1 MSALSA
7 LVLGGIA
14 LLSAVATRAAR
25 SYALSK
31 QLIDT
36 PNHRSSHAVPIPRG
50 GGISLALAW
59 FVAVAAFARPTLS
72 PLTAALFFG
81 GLLISLL
88 GWLADQGRASVRFRL
103 SLQFMAVTALVLAIG
118 APESVSFGLAALPLG
133 PLAIPVVITG
143 IVWIVNLYN
152 FMDGVDGIAAT
163 QAVVAGAAMGAIL
176 LVGGAPEL
184 ALLSFALAAAGVG
197 FIRWNW
203 PPARVFM
210 GDVGSGLLGFAFGA
224 IALAGSQQASVAL
237 PLLLLPLGPFIADA
251 TGTLVRRAIRGERV
265 YLAHRRHLY
274 QRLAQA
280 GWSHKRISAVTG
292 AIAFALSGLA
302 FWGAGGAGRTTLA
315 LGLGVGGLLLVGAI
329 LSRIAVDFDDAPGSK
344 FPG

>member
-7 LVLGGIA
+7 LMLAGIA

-36 PNHRSSHAVPIPRG
+36 PNHRSSHVVPIPRG

-72 PLTAALFFG
+72 PLTAALFLG
-81 GLLISLL
+81 GLLISFL
-88 GWLADQGRASVRFRL
+88 GWQDDQGRASVPVRL
-103 SLQFMAVTALVLAIG
+103 SLQFVAVTALVLAIG
-118 APESVSFGLAALPLG
+118 APESVSFGLVVLPLG
-133 PLAIPVVITG
+133 PLAIPLVLIG
-143 IVWIVNLYN
+143 MVWIVNLYN
-152 FMDGVDGIAAT
+152 FMDGLDGIAAT
-163 QAVVAGAAMGAIL
+163 QAVVAGASMGAIL
-176 LVGGAPEL
+176 LVSGAPDV
-184 ALLSFALAAAGVG
+184 ALLSFAVAASGVG

-224 IALAGSQQASVAL
+224 IALAGSREASVAL
-237 PLLLLPLGPFIADA
+237 PILLLPLGPFIADA
-251 TGTLVRRAIRGERV
+251 TWTLVRRGIRGERV

-280 GWSHKRISAVTG
+280 GWSHKRVSAVTAG
-292 AIAFALSGLA
+292 LALALSGLA
-302 FWGAGGAGRTTLA
+302 FWGVGGPGRTA
-315 LGLGVGGLLLVGAI
+315 IALGVGVSGLLLVGAV
-329 LSRIAVDFDDAPGSK
+329 LSRFAVAFDDAPGSN
-344 FPG
+344 PPD